1 MEVPCVRV
9 EAVTADWS
17 SLTSLNLSTLDLTRL
32 PSSLLASAAASLA
45 SLQLNYCQLTREQV
59 TAVVRAVNRSL
70 QLPVENPEHLEY
82 AILGNP
88 RLTQVVRLPRV
99 TLIFSPGENSL

>member
-1 MEVPCVRV
+1 M
-9 EAVTADWS
+9 TADWS

-70 QLPVENPEHLEY
+70 HILPVENSEHLEY
-82 AILGNP
+82 AILGYL
-88 RLTQVVRLPRV
+88 RLTQVVRLPRD
-99 TLIFSPGENSL
+99 SL

>member
-1 MEVPCVRV
+1 MDWSVTVEVPCIRA

-70 QLPVENPEHLEY
+70 YYQ
-82 AILGNP
+82 
-88 RLTQVVRLPRV
+88 
-99 TLIFSPGENSL
+99 